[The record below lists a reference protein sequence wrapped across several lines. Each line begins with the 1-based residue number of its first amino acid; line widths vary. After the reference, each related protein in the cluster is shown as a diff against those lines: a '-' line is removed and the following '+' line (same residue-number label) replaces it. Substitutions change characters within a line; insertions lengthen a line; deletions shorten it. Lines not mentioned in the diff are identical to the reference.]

1 MIELI
6 ILILL
11 LSGDYST
18 ENNQVVIPNTIEV
31 PKNAVNTTT
40 VTVLGEVFTAL
51 GTNTSTSTATQ
62 TPIAIVV
69 TTTGT
74 ETETTTVTATSTS
87 TSTGTSTMTSSTG
100 T

>member
-11 LSGDYST
+11 LNGDYST
-18 ENNQVVIPNTIEV
+18 DDTPVVTTTSIEV
-31 PKNAVNTTT
+31 PSNAVNTTT
-40 VTVLGEVFTAL
+40 VTVLGEVFTTL
-51 GTNTSTSTATQ
+51 GTSTSTNTATE
-62 TPIAIVV
+62 TPMAIIV

-74 ETETTTVTATSTS
+74 ETATTTVTSTSTS